1 MSKENWDQ
9 ISFGGSDMLMAHNTM
24 HGKEKKKKNNVDLRK
39 ARNLVY
45 LFHELLLMRTKFQ
58 LGAETKHATSFS
70 FWDHK
75 KKTLFNI

>member
-1 MSKENWDQ
+1 
-9 ISFGGSDMLMAHNTM
+9 MAHNTM
-24 HGKEKKKKNNVDLRK
+24 HGKGEKNVDLRK
-39 ARNLVY
+39 ARSLVY

-75 KKTLFNI
+75 KKKTLLFNI